1 MLVRSEASP
10 PSGAQVGVDFSI
22 AGFAAE
28 APITATG
35 AVVWTQPG
43 KVGLKFLQD
52 PPGLKALLAWLEREH
67 YAWSGTGAEPPMV
80 S

>member
-10 PSGAQVGVDFSI
+10 PSGTQVGVGFSI
-22 AGFAAE
+22 SGFAAE
-28 APITATG
+28 SPITATG

-52 PPGLKALLAWLEREH
+52 PPGLKTVLAWLEREH
-67 YAWSGTGAEPPMV
+67 YAWSGAGAEPD